1 MAKKIKEDQLKE
13 LYYLKE
19 WCSSV
24 VKFILEQS
32 PVGGDMLMQYDIVI
46 NSSYQKQDIRGL
58 RMVAKDVMEWAK
70 GLSESDKSK
79 LDEVLESKFGSGL
92 NGEIEKKNVAQI
104 LKRGKITTE
113 DEYRLLL
120 NRIEEIH
127 TDPSKNEE
135 VERVNLLLGEYHK
148 KQK

>member
-1 MAKKIKEDQLKE
+1 MAKKIKEDQLNE